1 MKNGYIRIH
10 CIRLILTALLLLACT
25 PAPAQDAGGIRLT
38 DSTSLSPFV
47 EASLSYD
54 SNVLLLGKGLEQED
68 FYLDLV
74 GGLSLLRK
82 KEASTLNLRGWY
94 QARRYEEFRLLDD
107 ETWQINGEYVG
118 GYIDRAQLI
127 LKAKYGVLSDYEF
140 TQSDLAA
147 QFERSRA
154 GDFMM
159 ETRTMRY
166 RRILDSYSVGLAR
179 ESRRFDLS
187 VHGIYSSVDFD
198 TDKATLYDWTE
209 IFLQPRI
216 GLRVSEK
223 TSVTLGGEIGQQ
235 DSENDLNTLDFLRVR
250 LGLYLTPSEKTKVD
264 FGAGYQESKV
274 DATSSSGSSLDTEK
288 FHFDGNASWM
298 ATSKILLHVFAKN
311 EILPTEAFQRNTKQ
325 VDQAS
330 VGGTYEIT
338 HQFYASLGLTYRRDE
353 YTAPVRGVDDPLEEL
368 IGIQARLAFNSQKR
382 NLGIYLKGRYEEFT
396 SNIQTDYDQLRVS
409 IGLNFAF

>member
-1 MKNGYIRIH
+1 MIMSENIGW
-10 CIRLILTALLLLACT
+10 RLSVLMALLLFVWT
-25 PAPAQDAGGIRLT
+25 PASAQDAAGIRLT

-47 EASLSYD
+47 EANLTYD
-54 SNVLLLGKGLEQED
+54 SNVLLLGEGLEEDD
-68 FYLDLV
+68 FYLDVV

-82 KEASTLNLRGWY
+82 KEASTFNLRGWY
-94 QARRYEEFRLLDD
+94 QARRYEAYSLLDD

-118 GYIDRAQLI
+118 GYIDRAQVI

-166 RRILDSYSVGLAR
+166 RRILDSYSAGVAR
-179 ESRRFDLS
+179 ETRWFDLS
-187 VHGIYSSVDFD
+187 LHGTYSAVEFD
-198 TDKATLYDWTE
+198 TTKATLYDWTE
-209 IFLQPRI
+209 LFIQPRI
-216 GLRVSEK
+216 GLRASEK
-223 TSVTLGGEIGQQ
+223 TSITLSGELGQQ
-235 DSENDLNTLDFLRVR
+235 DSDNDLDTLDFLRVR

-264 FGAGYQESKV
+264 FGAGYQETKV
-274 DATSSSGSSLDTEK
+274 DATSSSGSSLDSER

-311 EILPTEAFQRNTKQ
+311 EILPTEAFQRNTKT

-330 VGGTYEIT
+330 IGGTYEIT
-338 HQFYASLGLTYRRDE
+338 RQLFSSLGLSYRRDE
-353 YTAPVRGVDDPLEEL
+353 YTAPVNGVDALEEL
-368 IGIQARLAFNSQKR
+368 IGIQARLAFNSQKQ
-382 NLGIYLKGRYEEFT
+382 NLRIFLKGRYEEFT
-396 SNIQTDYDQLRVS
+396 SNIQTDYNQLRLS

>member
-1 MKNGYIRIH
+1 MIMSENIGW
-10 CIRLILTALLLLACT
+10 RLSVLMALLLFVWT
-25 PAPAQDAGGIRLT
+25 PASAQDAAGIRLT

-47 EASLSYD
+47 EANLTYD
-54 SNVLLLGKGLEQED
+54 SNVLLLGEGLEEDD
-68 FYLDLV
+68 FYLDVV

-82 KEASTLNLRGWY
+82 KEASTFNLRGWY
-94 QARRYEEFRLLDD
+94 QARRYEAYSLLDD

-118 GYIDRAQLI
+118 GYIDRAQVI

-166 RRILDSYSVGLAR
+166 RRILDSYSAGVAR
-179 ESRRFDLS
+179 ETRWFDLS
-187 VHGIYSSVDFD
+187 LHGTYSAVEFD
-198 TDKATLYDWTE
+198 TTKATLYDWRE
-209 IFLQPRI
+209 IFIQPRI
-216 GLRVSEK
+216 GLRASEK
-223 TSVTLGGEIGQQ
+223 TSITLSGELGQQ
-235 DSENDLNTLDFLRVR
+235 DSDNDLDTLDFLRVR

-264 FGAGYQESKV
+264 FGVGYQETKV
-274 DATSSSGSSLDTEK
+274 DATSSSGSSLDSER
-288 FHFDGNASWM
+288 FHFDGNVTWM

-311 EILPTEAFQRNTKQ
+311 EILPTEAFQRNTKT

-330 VGGTYEIT
+330 IGGTYEIT
-338 HQFYASLGLTYRRDE
+338 RQLFSSLGLSYRRDE
-353 YTAPVRGVDDPLEEL
+353 YTAPVNGVDALEEL
-368 IGIQARLAFNSQKR
+368 IGIQARLAFNSQKQ
-382 NLGIYLKGRYEEFT
+382 NLRIFLKGRYEEFT
-396 SNIQTDYDQLRVS
+396 SNIQTDYNQLRLS

>member
-1 MKNGYIRIH
+1 MLAAVRIM
-10 CIRLILTALLLLACT
+10 IGM
-25 PAPAQDAGGIRLT
+25 PATAQDAAGIRL
-38 DSTSLSPFV
+38 SESISISPFV
-47 EASLSYD
+47 EASYSYD
-54 SNVLLLGKGLEQED
+54 SNVLLLGDGMEEDD
-68 FYLDLV
+68 FYLDAV

-94 QARRYEEFRLLDD
+94 QARRYQDYDLLDD
-107 ETWQINGEYVG
+107 ETWQLNGEYVG

-166 RRILDSYSVGLAR
+166 RRILDSYSAGVAR

-187 VHGIYSSVDFD
+187 IHGTYSAVEFD
-198 TDKATLYDWTE
+198 TTKASLYDWNE

-223 TSVTLGGEIGQQ
+223 TSITLGGEIGQQ
-235 DSENDLNTLDFLRVR
+235 DSENELDTLDFLRLR
-250 LGLYLTPSEKTKVD
+250 LGMYLTPSEKTKLD

-274 DATSSSGSSLDTEK
+274 DTTSSSGTSLDTEG

-311 EILPTEAFQRNTKQ
+311 EILPTEAFASNTKQ
-325 VDQAS
+325 VDQAA
-330 VGGTYEIT
+330 VGGTYKIT
-338 HQFYASLGLTYRRDE
+338 QQVFASLGLSYRRDE
-353 YTAPVRGVDDPLEEL
+353 YTAPIDGVDALEEL
-368 IGIQARLAFNSQKR
+368 AGIQARLAFDSQKQ
-382 NLGIYLKGRYEEFT
+382 NLRIYLKGRYEEFT
-396 SNIQTDYDQLRVS
+396 SNIQTDYDQLRLT

>member
-1 MKNGYIRIH
+1 MSENIGW
-10 CIRLILTALLLLACT
+10 RLSVLMALLLFVWT
-25 PAPAQDAGGIRLT
+25 PASAQDAAGIRLT

-47 EASLSYD
+47 EANLTYD
-54 SNVLLLGKGLEQED
+54 SNVLLLGEGLEEDD
-68 FYLDLV
+68 FYLDVV

-82 KEASTLNLRGWY
+82 KEASTFNLRGWY
-94 QARRYEEFRLLDD
+94 QARRYEAYSLLDD

-118 GYIDRAQLI
+118 GYIDRAQVI

-166 RRILDSYSVGLAR
+166 RRILDSYSAGVAR
-179 ESRRFDLS
+179 ETRWFDLS
-187 VHGIYSSVDFD
+187 LHGTYSAVEFD
-198 TDKATLYDWTE
+198 TTKATLYDWRE
-209 IFLQPRI
+209 IFIQPRI
-216 GLRVSEK
+216 GLRASEK
-223 TSVTLGGEIGQQ
+223 TSITLSGELGQQ
-235 DSENDLNTLDFLRVR
+235 DSDNDLDTLDFLRVR

-264 FGAGYQESKV
+264 FGAGYQETKV
-274 DATSSSGSSLDTEK
+274 DATSSSGSSLDSER

-311 EILPTEAFQRNTKQ
+311 EILPTEAFQRNTKT

-330 VGGTYEIT
+330 IGGTYEIT
-338 HQFYASLGLTYRRDE
+338 RQLFSSLGLSYRRDE
-353 YTAPVRGVDDPLEEL
+353 YTAPVNGVDALEEL
-368 IGIQARLAFNSQKR
+368 IGIQARLAFNSQKQ
-382 NLGIYLKGRYEEFT
+382 NLRIFLKGRYEEFT
-396 SNIQTDYDQLRVS
+396 SNIQTDYNQLRLS